1 MKICQVLAIMIV
13 GITAQASSAELI
25 RREIIKTAY
34 LDLELKEFS
43 LPKSLRGNGGA
54 LATSDSSGLIVVS
67 SDGQFLRVGMTNGVV
82 VQSEYL
88 PSIKSLMDAE
98 GLKKSKRYT
107 YQETPPRAHDLIY
120 HGGIFYVS
128 FDRYVST
135 GDYVNF
141 NIAQFSVGDRAWS
154 LIYSS
159 PPLDAAHYT
168 LGNGG
173 KMAVRG
179 RSLIFTVGDYSLNES
194 QNPSLPWGKILQ
206 LEMKPPFTPKLYS
219 LGHRNPQ
226 GLTVMADGRLLSTE
240 HGPQGGDE
248 INVIEAGNNYG
259 WPWESY
265 GTKYGSHTEYRDDLG
280 VPPANS
286 LFIPPLYAFVPSV
299 ALSQVIQVTKFSKR
313 WDGNLL
319 IGSLKAKSL
328 FHVRLMGD
336 RVQFAEPI
344 YIGSR
349 IRDLKQ
355 FDDSSI
361 YLLTDTPTLI
371 ELKKSPSN

>member
-1 MKICQVLAIMIV
+1 MKMCKILLIMMFAT
-13 GITAQASSAELI
+13 TASASSTELI
-25 RREIIKTAY
+25 RKEVIKTAY

-54 LATSDSSGLIVVS
+54 LVKSDSSGFIVVS
-67 SDGQFLRVGMTNGVV
+67 SDGQFLRVDIADGAV
-82 VQSEYL
+82 VQSEFL
-88 PSIKSLMDAE
+88 PSIKQLMNPE

-120 HGGIFYVS
+120 ENGVYYVS
-128 FDRYVST
+128 FDRYISS

-141 NIAQFSVGDRAWS
+141 NIAKFSVGDKGWS
-154 LIYSS
+154 LIYSTS
-159 PPLDAAHYT
+159 PLDAAHYT

-173 KMAVRG
+173 KMVVRG
-179 RSLIFTVGDYSLNES
+179 ERLYFTVGDYSLNES
-194 QNPSLPWGKILQ
+194 QNPNSPWGKILY
-206 LEMKPPFTPKLYS
+206 LEMKPPFAPNLYS

-226 GLTVMADGRLLSTE
+226 GLIVMADGRLLSTE

-265 GTKYGSHTEYRDDLG
+265 GTKYGSHAEYRDDLG
-280 VPPANS
+280 VPPTNS
-286 LFIPPLYAFVPSV
+286 LFKPPLYAFVPSV
-299 ALSQVIQVTKFSKR
+299 ALSQVIQITKFHKR

-319 IGSLKAKSL
+319 IGTLKAKSL
-328 FHVRLMGD
+328 FHVRLRGD
-336 RVQFAEPI
+336 GVQFAEPI

-371 ELKKSPSN
+371 ELKKSRSN